1 MAAEMK
7 SAASL
12 ARRNLAYLFVVFAL
26 VWLGIAAI
34 TGSLLVLWPVLA
46 CAASGALLKLRPASG
61 LTASLPTASAAM
73 GLFLSAYQ
81 VYVATPLLAG
91 AFSVIAGISV
101 ASFVVFGIGHLYL
114 AYASLPSKQ
123 AK

>member
-1 MAAEMK
+1 MK

-12 ARRNLAYLFVVFAL
+12 LRRNLAYVFVVFAL
-26 VWLGIAAI
+26 IWLAIAAL
-34 TGSLLVLWPVLA
+34 TGSVLVLWPVLA
-46 CAASGALLKLRPASG
+46 CGASGALLRFTPASG
-61 LTASLPTASAAM
+61 LSASLPTASAIM

-91 AFSVIAGISV
+91 AFNTIASISI
-101 ASFVVFGIGHLYL
+101 ASFAVLGIGHVYL
-114 AYASLPSKQ
+114 AYASLPTRP